1 MKVKGRRI
9 SGVDGERGYR
19 MQGLE
24 RAMGGGG
31 VGSREGGVGKGGEE
45 DVESLISRRPELSME
60 LTT

>member
-1 MKVKGRRI
+1 
-9 SGVDGERGYR
+9 